1 MPLLSFCTLNS
12 YHASTHHR
20 TQRTACWQTL
30 RARLITLTA
39 SLCLVGAVTTAT
51 AQTTTAQTTT
61 AQTSTLQ
68 TTSESAQTNM
78 PPTASSTA
86 QIAPSASAQLSSLQP
101 FTADYVVLREGKAHG
116 TAQRFLQAT
125 AQGYELGYR
134 SKISWLVFDDDR
146 QEQSL
151 LQIEQGQVRPYRYQM
166 QREGSGPD
174 RRYVVQLNR
183 ATQQI
188 LQEKNKVLTTPWRD
202 DYQDMLSF
210 MLQLTLDL
218 QRGQTDFHYHVLNR
232 HGEVREYRY
241 KVTGEELLSL
251 PYGQIKAIRIER
263 YGQSPDKQVIAW
275 VAPSL
280 QYNLVRLWQSEE
292 NVEQFDV
299 QLKQHSLTTTTTK

>member
-1 MPLLSFCTLNS
+1 MRTTTKTPTIMPSSNTCTRFAPKGWRHPQYTRTSVLKTLSTAFITVGTSLGLLLG
-12 YHASTHHR
+12 
-20 TQRTACWQTL
+20 
-30 RARLITLTA
+30 
-39 SLCLVGAVTTAT
+39 VAT
-51 AQTTTAQTTT
+51 AQPLPAGTPSKALTTEPNGGQLAVLDV
-61 AQTSTLQ
+61 A
-68 TTSESAQTNM
+68 
-78 PPTASSTA
+78 
-86 QIAPSASAQLSSLQP
+86 IAP

-116 TAQRFLQAT
+116 TAQRFLRAT
-125 AQGYELGYR
+125 EHGYEIGYR

-151 LQIEQGQVRPYRYQM
+151 LQLEQGQVRPYRYQM

-174 RRYVVQLNR
+174 RRYVVQLDRTNQR
-183 ATQQI
+183 I
-188 LQEKNKVLTTPWRD
+188 LQDKNKVIATPWRD

-275 VAPSL
+275 VAPTL
-280 QYNLVRLWQSEE
+280 QYSLVRLWQSEE

-299 QLKQHSLTTTTTK
+299 QLKQHSLSTITTK